1 MLLQG
6 FLRNKVIFLQISMI
20 WSYHVHPS
28 VPCNLILVCLH
39 LCVNS
44 GVSRSWVTCMALRQ
58 MCMLCSSI
66 GMPLAWKLWV
76 RSALVGPTLKL
87 SSRMMVWRWTKWW
100 AWGGTEA
107 VMSKPPDQES
117 PGVFKPHAPQ
127 FPRVLFF
134 LFWNRNLIQSV
145 CFDTITQFAHWTKN

>member
-6 FLRNKVIFLQISMI
+6 FLRNKVIFLQISII
-20 WSYHVHPS
+20 WSCHVHPS

-87 SSRMMVWRWTKWW
+87 SSWMMIWRWTKWW
-100 AWGGTEA
+100 AWG
-107 VMSKPPDQES
+107 SQPCKL
-117 PGVFKPHAPQ
+117 
-127 FPRVLFF
+127 LFTT
-134 LFWNRNLIQSV
+134 SV
-145 CFDTITQFAHWTKN
+145 SDCGRTVYKSSFYIGMWWHVGFMVAFAKVSSSR